1 MRILVTGGAGRL
13 GKKVVELISGKGHSV
28 IAFDLPDVNWGPL
41 LQVENVEIHK
51 GDITNQDDL
60 NIALRGVDGVIHLAA
75 ILPPMSERD
84 RELTMRVNM
93 EGTRNLLRA
102 SSHDVKF
109 VLASSI
115 SVYGVTAEENP
126 PVKEEHSLAAHNN
139 YSESKIKSERLVK
152 ESGKR
157 FMILRIAPISVID
170 LVELPEVIPY
180 RHDQR
185 VEFILDEDAATAIAN
200 SIGYVKDEIY
210 NIAGGRTW
218 QMRGGKYIQ
227 KFYNAL
233 GVEVEANFSQKY
245 TPLDWYD
252 TGKSRELDY
261 QKTSFMDFEKKLE
274 SLGEEMGLR

>member
-1 MRILVTGGAGRL
+1 M
-13 GKKVVELISGKGHSV
+13 
-28 IAFDLPDVNWGPL
+28 
-41 LQVENVEIHK
+41 ENVEIHK

-60 NIALRGVDGVIHLAA
+60 NVALRGVDSVIHLAA

-84 RELTMRVNM
+84 RELTMRVNV

-115 SVYGVTAEENP
+115 SVYGVTAKENP

-170 LVELPEVIPY
+170 LVEIPEVIPY

-200 SIGYVKDEIY
+200 SLGHVKDEIY
-210 NIAGGRTW
+210 NIAGGRNW
-218 QMRGGKYIQ
+218 QMRGGEYIQ

-233 GVEVEANFSQKY
+233 GVEVEANFSQKP
-245 TPLDWYD
+245 TALDWYD